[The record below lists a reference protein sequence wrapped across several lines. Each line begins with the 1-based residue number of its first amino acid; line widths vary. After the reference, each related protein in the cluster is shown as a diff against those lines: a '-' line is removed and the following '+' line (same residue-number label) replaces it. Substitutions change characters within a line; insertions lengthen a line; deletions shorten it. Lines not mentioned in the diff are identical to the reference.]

1 MSIHT
6 EQRVSKLKLPHLEV
20 SYHPDQKTVEYKWIG
35 FITAQQAKSGM
46 DQISA
51 IIKQTRVRKLVADIS
66 QFKGGAVESAKYV
79 NDTWSEQLKQIG
91 ITHVAVNVP
100 ENVFGD
106 FSNRMALGEKT
117 VSLLKVE
124 KFTSLEDAYEWF
136 DAQN

>member
-20 SYHPDQKTVEYKWIG
+20 SYHPLHKTVEYKWIG
-35 FITAQQAKSGM
+35 FITALQAKSGM

-51 IIKQTRVRKLVADIS
+51 IIQQTKVRNLVADIS

-79 NDTWSEQLKQIG
+79 NDVWSEQLKSIG

-100 ENVFGD
+100 ENVFGN
-106 FSNRMALGEKT
+106 FSNQMALGEKT

-124 KFTSLEDAYEWF
+124 KFTTLEDAYQWF
-136 DAQN
+136 NRQN